1 MKHLLLSLSLPSVPL
16 QMFYRQVSS
25 PLLRRITVQFPED
38 SVSDITQNR
47 FDKYFSGSELV
58 VAGKVLPSE
67 SNTLTSF
74 ISASAVSIM
83 SSEDTCENFL
93 FPIS

>member
-1 MKHLLLSLSLPSVPL
+1 MTFYPLGLPSVPL
-16 QMFYRQVSS
+16 QTFYRQVSS

-38 SVSDITQNR
+38 SVSDVTQNH

-74 ISASAVSIM
+74 ITASAVSIM
-83 SSEDTCENFL
+83 SPQFT
-93 FPIS
+93 